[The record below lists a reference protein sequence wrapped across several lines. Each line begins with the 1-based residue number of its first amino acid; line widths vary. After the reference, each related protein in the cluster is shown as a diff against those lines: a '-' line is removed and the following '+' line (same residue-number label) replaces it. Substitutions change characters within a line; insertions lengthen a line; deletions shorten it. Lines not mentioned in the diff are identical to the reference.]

1 MKKFFSFVAAALVS
15 TAMFAEAPA
24 NIPSDNVLNGYK
36 AEGANVVV
44 GFYTTAPVCSDIYFV
59 GSVNGWSLDPAT
71 AIAFEPVEGYDHW
84 YVCSFADASGSIE
97 GKPIHV
103 KADGSLS
110 WDYQVGD
117 DVELYRG
124 TMSINPGYSGEV
136 NLQGYGTDAPVVYGS
151 TKWKLCSNPC
161 VAVQTHDYH
170 VVVYYPSCMSVMNE
184 ALIGDFDGWSGTAL
198 NMDMDPM
205 GNIYGSITFTDEE
218 GHSFKPYNFDGGWD
232 NELVTYDANEDAW
245 KAFPNFILGSQ
256 ENITL
261 DFTAP
266 GAYGE
271 NITWECVAWTD
282 CTEDA
287 ECTGPTAIENVAVKA
302 AATKAVENGKLVII
316 KGEKKFN
323 VLGAQL

>member
-24 NIPSDNVLNGYK
+24 NIPTDAVLNGYK

-44 GFYTTAPVCSDIYFV
+44 GFYTTAEVCNDIVFV
-59 GSVNGWSLDPAT
+59 GSYNKWSTVAADCTP
-71 AIAFEPVEGYDHW
+71 FEAVEGYDNW
-84 YVCSFADASGSIE
+84 YVVSVYDASASIE
-97 GKPIHV
+97 GKPV
-103 KADGSLS
+103 QLKSDGAFS

-124 TMSINPGYSGEV
+124 TMTIEPGYSGEV
-136 NLQGYGTDAPVVYGS
+136 NLKGYGTNAPVVYGS
-151 TKWKLCSNPC
+151 AKWKQGKTPC
-161 VAVQTHDYH
+161 VTVPRHEYTVRIYN
-170 VVVYYPSCMSVMNE
+170 PSCMSVTNE
-184 ALIGDFDGWSGTAL
+184 ALIGDFDGWAGTPL
-198 NMDMDPM
+198 NMDEDAA
-205 GNIYGSITFTDEE
+205 GIYGEITFTDEE
-218 GHSFKPYNFDGGWD
+218 GHGFKPYDLDGGWD

-245 KAFPNFILGSQ
+245 KAFPNFILGADTV
-256 ENITL
+256 ITL
-261 DFTAP
+261 DFTEP

-271 NITWECVAWTD
+271 AITWQCVAWTA

-287 ECTGPTAIENVAVKA
+287 DCAAPTAIENVAVKA
-302 AATKAVENGKLVII
+302 VATKEIENGKLVII

>member
-24 NIPSDNVLNGYK
+24 NVPSDAVLNGYK

-44 GFYTTAPVCSDIYFV
+44 GFYTTAEVCNDIVFV
-59 GSVNGWSLDPAT
+59 GSYNNWSANAADCAV
-71 AIAFEPVEGYDHW
+71 FEAVEGYDNW
-84 YVCSFADASGSIE
+84 YVVSVNDPSADIQ
-97 GKPIHV
+97 GKPV
-103 KADGSLS
+103 QLKSDGSFS

-124 TMSINPGYSGEV
+124 TMTIEPGYSGEV
-136 NLQGYGTDAPVVYGS
+136 NLKLYGTDAPVVYGS
-151 TKWKLCSNPC
+151 AKWKQDKTPC
-161 VAVQTHDYH
+161 VTVPTHDYH
-170 VVVYYPSCMSVMNE
+170 IVIYYPVCMSVTQE

-205 GNIYGSITFTDEE
+205 GNIFGEITIHDEE
-218 GHSFKPYNFDGGWD
+218 GHGFKPYTFDGGWD

-245 KAFPNFILGSQ
+245 KAFPNFILGEQ

-271 NITWECVAWTD
+271 AITWECVAWTD

-287 ECTGPTAIENVAVKA
+287 DCTSTGVENVEAAKNIEKVIENGA
-302 AATKAVENGKLVII
+302 LVIYVDGVRYNAI
-316 KGEKKFN
+316 
-323 VLGAQL
+323 GARF